1 MPLLSLPE
9 LVDACNG
16 LRGDGR
22 RIVFTNGVFDIL
34 HAGHVSYLE
43 EARALGDA
51 LVVGIN
57 SDASVRRLKGPERPI
72 VEENDRARLVAA
84 LRAVDH
90 AVVFEEDTPFDLIRM
105 VRPDVL
111 VKGGD
116 YDPDATEGKRYIV
129 GSDLVKSTGGEVRVL
144 SFVDGRSTTD
154 IIARILSR
162 AGGPAGI
169 ERNDPPPNSGL

>member
-1 MPLLSLPE
+1 MPLLNLPD
-9 LVDACNG
+9 LVHACND
-16 LRGDGR
+16 LRREGR

-51 LVVGIN
+51 LVVGVN

-72 VEENDRARLVAA
+72 VEETDRARLIAA

-90 AVVFEEDTPFDLIRM
+90 AVIFGEDTPFELIRM

-144 SFVDGRSTTD
+144 TFVDGRSTTD
-154 IIARILSR
+154 IVRRILTQ
-162 AGGPAGI
+162 AGRSHDTDQTDSAPA
-169 ERNDPPPNSGL
+169 SGS